1 MLRRPSAT
9 SGLGPLTAPYKQ
21 LVHAE
26 PTKASAGDHARFH
39 PSRVRPSPG
48 SAGRAHALPT
58 PGRPKGFQRRL
69 PPGQRLPTTT
79 PRLGG
84 SDAPNVLC
92 VSALGRLAELCPCTP
107 CSAIRPPGLPSTI
120 KTAALET
127 NQQACSLHAEYT
139 HPTHTHPTRVS
150 RAAPAHQAPLGC
162 GLRGDHRQSSRAG
175 LTIKWEETEK
185 QKTAP
190 QIGGRGGGGGR
201 RGSETMTASKEPGW
215 WLERTSPGPCT

>member
-21 LVHAE
+21 LVRAK
-26 PTKASAGDHARFH
+26 PTKASTGDHARVR

-48 SAGRAHALPT
+48 SAWRAHTLPT
-58 PGRPKGFQRRL
+58 PGRPKGFQRRR

-92 VSALGRLAELCPCTP
+92 VSALGRLVELCPRTP
-107 CSAIRPPGLPSTI
+107 CSALRPPGLPSTI

-127 NQQACSLHAEYT
+127 NQQACGLHAEYT
-139 HPTHTHPTRVS
+139 QRTPIPPVFPEHLLHTRHRLGVGCVVTTGK
-150 RAAPAHQAPLGC
+150 APGQGSH
-162 GLRGDHRQSSRAG
+162 SSG
-175 LTIKWEETEK
+175 KK
-185 QKTAP
+185 QKNRRLTP
-190 QIGGRGGGGGR
+190 NGRSWGWGR
-201 RGSETMTASKEPGW
+201 EEGIRDHDS
-215 WLERTSPGPCT
+215 